1 MGKMFAVIFICR
13 KLFLRIAGKITK
25 IRKCKNFVPNGI
37 FRPLLNKRLK
47 KKKKIPFGTLKLFYP
62 K

>member
-47 KKKKIPFGTLKLFYP
+47 KKKPFGTLKLFDP

>member
-37 FRPLLNKRLK
+37 FRRLFNKL
-47 KKKKIPFGTLKLFYP
+47 IQ
-62 K
+62 

>member
-1 MGKMFAVIFICR
+1 MRKMFAVIFICR

-25 IRKCKNFVPNGI
+25 ITKCKNFVPNGI
-37 FRPLLNKRLK
+37 FRCLFNKL
-47 KKKKIPFGTLKLFYP
+47 IQLFDA

>member
-1 MGKMFAVIFICR
+1 MGKMFAVISTCR

-37 FRPLLNKRLK
+37 FRRLLNKPLK
-47 KKKKIPFGTLKLFYP
+47 NKKIPFGTLKLFDP